1 VTWPDGEFSVE
12 NCPVKQK
19 PKMVVVAVVVAAAS
33 REMCKKL
40 LTSVSDWSLFEIPDM
55 KGHKFPDIL
64 YCL

>member
-1 VTWPDGEFSVE
+1 
-12 NCPVKQK
+12 
-19 PKMVVVAVVVAAAS
+19 MVVVAVVVAAAS

-40 LTSVSDWSLFEIPDM
+40 LTSVSDWSLYEIPDM